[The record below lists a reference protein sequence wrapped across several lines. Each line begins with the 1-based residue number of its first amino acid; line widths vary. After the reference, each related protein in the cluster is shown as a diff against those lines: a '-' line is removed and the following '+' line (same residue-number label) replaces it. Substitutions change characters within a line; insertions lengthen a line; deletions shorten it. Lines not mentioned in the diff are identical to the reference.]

1 MRRSRRHG
9 IDDGDDAVPQFGA
22 QGPAVAPRKE
32 WTMARATQRVGFCRS
47 PDDVRLAYAVHGQGP
62 PIVKA
67 PNWLTHLD
75 HDWRSPVWRH
85 WLAGL
90 AERNTVI
97 RHDERGCGLSDRDVD
112 DFALERSVA
121 DLETVVDAAG
131 VDRFALLGISRGA
144 AIAIAYAVRHPERV
158 SSLILYG
165 GYVRGRVLR
174 DDAQREEAEL
184 LQSLIRVGWGSRH
197 AAFRRAFSMLFLPGG
212 TPEQLEWFD
221 ELARVSASAD
231 VARRLRA
238 ARDALDV
245 IDLAPRVQAPTLV
258 MHARDDALVPF
269 DEGRLMATLIPGARF
284 SSLES
289 PNHVLLADEPAW
301 PAFLEEVHAFL
312 GDREA
317 PAHAFLGDREAPAVR
332 ELLGELSL
340 REEQVLE
347 LVALGLSNDQ
357 IAGRLHLSVRTVE
370 RHLSNTYAKLGI
382 SGKAARAGA
391 AARFATFAGVA

>member
-1 MRRSRRHG
+1 
-9 IDDGDDAVPQFGA
+9 
-22 QGPAVAPRKE
+22 
-32 WTMARATQRVGFCRS
+32 MARATQRVGFCTS

-112 DFALERSVA
+112 DFALDRSVA

-131 VDRFALLGISRGA
+131 VDRFALLGISQGA

-317 PAHAFLGDREAPAVR
+317 PAVR
-332 ELLGELSL
+332 ELPGELSS

-347 LVALGLSNDQ
+347 LVALGLSNEQ
-357 IAGRLHLSVRTVE
+357 IAGRLYLSVRTVE

-382 SGKAARAGA
+382 SGKAARAAA

>member
-1 MRRSRRHG
+1 
-9 IDDGDDAVPQFGA
+9 
-22 QGPAVAPRKE
+22 
-32 WTMARATQRVGFCRS
+32 MARATQRVGFCTS

-85 WLAGL
+85 WLEGL
-90 AERNTVI
+90 GERNTVI
-97 RHDERGCGLSDRDVD
+97 RHDERGCGLSDREVP

-131 VDRFALLGISRGA
+131 VDQFTLLGISQGA
-144 AIAIAYAVRHPERV
+144 AIAIAYAVRHPDRV
-158 SSLILYG
+158 SRLVLYG
-165 GYVRGRVLR
+165 GYARGRSMR
-174 DDAQREEAEL
+174 DAAQREESEL
-184 LQSLIRVGWGSRH
+184 LQALIRVGWGSRH
-197 AAFRRAFSMLFLPGG
+197 VAFRRAFTMLFLPGG

-221 ELARVSASAD
+221 EAARVSASAD

-238 ARDALDV
+238 ARDMLDV
-245 IDLAPRVQAPTLV
+245 TQLAPQLRTPTLV

-269 DEGRLMATLIPGARF
+269 DEGRLIATLIPGAQF
-284 SSLES
+284 TSLES
-289 PNHVLLADEPAW
+289 QNHVLLESEPAW
-301 PAFLEEVHAFL
+301 GVFLEEVRAFL
-312 GDREA
+312 GDPEPLA
-317 PAHAFLGDREAPAVR
+317 PRQLS
-332 ELLGELSL
+332 GELSA

-347 LVALGLSNDQ
+347 LVALGLSNEQ
-357 IAGRLHLSVRTVE
+357 IAGRLYLSVRTVE

-382 SGKAARAGA
+382 SGKAARAAA